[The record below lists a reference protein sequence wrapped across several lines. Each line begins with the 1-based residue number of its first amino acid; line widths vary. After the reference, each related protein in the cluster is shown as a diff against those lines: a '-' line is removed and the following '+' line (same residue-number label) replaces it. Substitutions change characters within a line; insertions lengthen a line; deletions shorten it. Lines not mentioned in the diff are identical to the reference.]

1 MIAGELRQQ
10 TRELLDETIPETKSL
25 DDKVRQLI
33 EAEYLRQL
41 GRHRRTNSALTD
53 KYGMTF
59 EEFVER
65 RIARQRGYTWE
76 VEQDAMAWETAIG
89 GIATMER
96 QLRKVRELSDR

>member
-1 MIAGELRQQ
+1 MIAGQLREQ
-10 TRELLDETIPETKSL
+10 TRELLDETIPEKKDL

-41 GRHRRTNSALTD
+41 GRHKRTNSALTD

-59 EEFVER
+59 EEFVAR
-65 RIARQRGYTWE
+65 RVARQKGYTWE

-89 GIATMER
+89 GIAMLDR
-96 QLRKVRELSDR
+96 QLRKVRDLGAH

>member
-1 MIAGELRQQ
+1 MIAGQLREQ
-10 TRELLDETIPETKSL
+10 TRELLDETIPEKKDL

-41 GRHRRTNSALTD
+41 GRHKRTNSALTD

-59 EEFVER
+59 EEFVAR
-65 RIARQRGYTWE
+65 RVARQKGYTWE

-89 GIATMER
+89 GIAMLDR
-96 QLRKVRELSDR
+96 QLRKVRELGAH